1 MNCTKEGFTGS
12 QINKPSMR
20 KIILTV
26 TNDLNYD
33 QRMQRICSSLATA
46 GFEVELVGRLRP
58 RSLPL
63 SERPFRQTRLFCR
76 FENGKAFYLEYNI
89 RLLLF
94 LLRSKFDIL
103 CSVDLD
109 TIAPGWLAGR
119 LKGATLVFDA
129 HEYFQETPEV
139 VRRPF
144 VKKIWS
150 LVARFFIPRIDR
162 CYTVGPALAEVFGK
176 LYGRPF
182 GVVRNLPLRLQHRGS
197 EQAENATVLL
207 YQGVLNEGRGLEA
220 LIGAMPAFPDA
231 SLWLAGEGDLSTT
244 LRELARDLGLEK
256 QVRFL
261 GYIRPEEL
269 PALTRQ
275 ATIGFNILENKGLSY
290 YYSLANKAFDYIQ
303 AGLPSVHM
311 DFPEYRKLQDQ
322 YGVFHLIPD
331 LKPETLQS
339 AIRKLLDDQAY
350 ADLIRQNCRKA
361 AEELVWEREEAV
373 LVGIFLGLEGI
384 RGIRGIRGD

>member
-1 MNCTKEGFTGS
+1 
-12 QINKPSMR
+12 MR

-26 TNDLNYD
+26 TNDLSYD
-33 QRMQRICSSLATA
+33 QRMQRICSSLAAA

-58 RSLPL
+58 RSIPL
-63 SERPFRQTRLFCR
+63 SERPFRQTRLYCR
-76 FENGKAFYLEYNI
+76 FEKGKAFYLEYNI
-89 RLLLF
+89 RLLFF

-119 LKGATLVFDA
+119 LKGASLVFDA
-129 HEYFQETPEV
+129 HEYFQEAPEV
-139 VRRPF
+139 VDRP
-144 VKKIWS
+144 VIKKIWS
-150 LVARFFIPRIDR
+150 LVARLFIPRMDR

-182 GVVRNLPLRLQHRGS
+182 EVVRNLPLRQKEHFSR
-197 EQAENATVLL
+197 QAGTPTILL

-220 LIGAMPAFPDA
+220 LIGVMPAFPDA
-231 SLWLAGEGDLSTT
+231 SLWLAGEGDLSAK
-244 LRELARDLGLEK
+244 LRDLVRDLGLEK

-303 AGLPSVHM
+303 AEIPSVHM
-311 DFPEYRKLQDQ
+311 DFPEYRKLQEQ
-322 YGVFHLIPD
+322 YGVFHLISD

-339 AIRKLLDDQAY
+339 AIRMLLDDHAY
-350 ADLIRQNCRKA
+350 ADLIRRNCRKA
-361 AEELVWEREEAV
+361 GEELVWEREEAV
-373 LVGIFLGLEGI
+373 LVGVYFGI
-384 RGIRGIRGD
+384 SEDVESL